1 MKFKDVIKEF
11 SHLRWVY
18 ENMQFSTTMG
28 RELLLNTSF
37 SCNTEILNNIYS
49 ELQQFIDKNSD
60 NKGWFDKIKVILSHI
75 RDIQGTISRTKKGE
89 ILDEIELFELKQ
101 FAYNVSLLAKLDI
114 DGINPIDEVF
124 LLLDPDNSGVVNFY
138 IYSSYSKEIQLLRE
152 KLKQEKDENV
162 IEEIYLQIAQEE
174 EVVRRELSQK
184 LATHYDDLHSSINR
198 IAEVDLIIAKCE
210 FISHEQMTRPQF
222 VGYKKCHFLGLF
234 NPYLRSII
242 DSYQSVDI
250 SLTDAPII
258 ITGANMS
265 GKSMLLKSVALAQ
278 YLVQFGFYAPAST
291 VEISV
296 VDKIHLLMG
305 DYQQESVGLS
315 SYAAEI
321 TEVSNIINDIE
332 KGGKHLVLID
342 ELARTTSPI
351 EGVAIVNATA
361 EIMANQKTMSLITTH
376 YNVAQKGIRKLR
388 VRGFVEDLH
397 PETVTIKNISQFI
410 DYSLFEVHNNEHF
423 DSEAIRIAEILNIN
437 DKLINLSKKYVQN
450 R

>member
-11 SHLRWVY
+11 SHLRWIY
-18 ENMQFSTTMG
+18 ENMQFSTVMG
-28 RELLLNTSF
+28 RELLLNTPF
-37 SCNTEILNNIYS
+37 SCNTEILNNIYT

-60 NKGWFDKIKVILSHI
+60 NRGWFDKIKVILSHI
-75 RDIQGTISRTKKGE
+75 RDIRGTISRTKNGE

-124 LLLDPDNSGVVNFY
+124 QLLDPDNSGVVNFY
-138 IYSSYSKEIQLLRE
+138 IYSSYSKEIEQLRE
-152 KLKQEKDENV
+152 RLKQEKDENV

-174 EVVRRELSQK
+174 EVVRRDLSQK
-184 LATHYDDLHSSINR
+184 LAAHYNDLLSSINR

-222 VGYKKCHFLGLF
+222 VEYGKCHLIGLF

-242 DSYQSVDI
+242 DNYQSIEI

-265 GKSMLLKSVALAQ
+265 GKSMLLKSIALNQ
-278 YLVQFGFYAPAST
+278 YLVQFGFFATAAT
-291 VEISV
+291 AEVAI
-296 VDKIHLLMG
+296 VDNIHLLMG
-305 DYQQESVGLS
+305 DYQQESGGLS

-332 KGGKHLVLID
+332 KGGRHLVLID
-342 ELARTTSPI
+342 ELARTTSPS
-351 EGVAIVNATA
+351 EGVAIINATA
-361 EIMANQKTMSLITTH
+361 EILATQKTMALITTH
-376 YNVAQKGIRKLR
+376 YNVVQQGVKKLR
-388 VRGFVEDLH
+388 VRGFVEGAN
-397 PETVTIKNISQFI
+397 PEKITIKNLSQYI
-410 DYSLFEVHNNEHF
+410 DYSLFEIEDNEQF

-437 DKLINLSKKYVQN
+437 SNLINLSKKYVQN